1 MEKKLLIPLF
11 EDQIAPRFDLAT
23 EVSIVTIGSDDHII
37 EKRTVVLPRA
47 SAEDLCHLILME
59 KIDTVICGGI
69 EDEYYQFLKWKK
81 VSVLDSVMGS
91 CDEAIKMKMIKAE

>member
-1 MEKKLLIPLF
+1 MIMEKKFLIPLF
-11 EDQIAPRFDLAT
+11 EDQVAPRFDLAT
-23 EVSIVTIGSDDHII
+23 EVFIVTIGTDEQIT

-81 VSVLDSVMGS
+81 VSVFDSVMGS
-91 CDEAIKMKMIKAE
+91 YEEAVKFSISF

>member
-1 MEKKLLIPLF
+1 MIMEKKILIPLF
-11 EDQIAPRFDLAT
+11 EDQVAPRFDLAT
-23 EVSIVTIGSDDHII
+23 EVFIVTIGTDEQIT

-69 EDEYYQFLKWKK
+69 EDEYYRFLKWKK
-81 VSVLDSVMGS
+81 VSVFDSVMGS
-91 CDEAIKMKMIKAE
+91 YEEAVKFSISF

>member
-1 MEKKLLIPLF
+1 MEKKFLIPLF
-11 EDQIAPRFDLAT
+11 EDQVAPRFDLAT
-23 EVSIVTIGSDDHII
+23 EVFIVTIGTDEQIT

-81 VSVLDSVMGS
+81 VSVFDSVMGS
-91 CDEAIKMKMIKAE
+91 YEEAVKFSISF